1 MFFALFC
8 AARARANYF
17 ANSCKYDR
25 YKVYKPNSGVILDS
39 APDDTATTA
48 NSSWTAFGSDRLKEC
63 IMQRRLEER
72 QAPPDEHEEITRY
85 LKDAIVDLSNW
96 PSVFH
101 WWKVLLCFTCKHHK

>member
-1 MFFALFC
+1 MQ
-8 AARARANYF
+8 RARA
-17 ANSCKYDR
+17 
-25 YKVYKPNSGVILDS
+25 PTILQ
-39 APDDTATTA
+39 TAVSMIVTKFTSLILGLFWIQHLMTYLLQQTHPAWTT
-48 NSSWTAFGSDRLKEC
+48 FGSGPLKEC

-72 QAPPDEHEEITRY
+72 QAPPDEHEEITWY